1 MLRRPITRAAA
12 PPIVVLLLLV
22 GATSAAA
29 QAPSAPSAEIIGGAA
44 APAGTWDFAA
54 YVVEHDSGG
63 YGTCTGS
70 VISPNVVLT
79 AAHCVLD
86 GKTNTQLDPSAF
98 TITTGSLD
106 MSDGGARQVSA
117 VTSVSVG
124 PGFSLRSL
132 LPDEAVLV
140 LATPTTAPAV
150 SLATSADV
158 ALYTPGAPVVLAGWG
173 LEHVNDKDVPS
184 VLQATNT
191 NLQSDRAC
199 RESAGGAFITYS
211 PGWMLCTAGGGVA
224 CKGDSGGPILE
235 ATTPSPASL
244 ADWRLIGTTSWG
256 DYRCSYLSVAASEL
270 PLNGWIAQQVAVAGG
285 SGSATPA
292 AAVATLPTAL
302 SMEQAIPV
310 VPVPIKLE
318 LHVAGHGNR
327 WFRLRLLANPRTP
340 IDELHVKLQYYTGYG
355 FKAFASLT
363 LVSGKPVV
371 REFSGNLG
379 HYDVRAVSSAGPGY
393 TAGKSGK
400 AIFTLS

>member
-1 MLRRPITRAAA
+1 LITRAAA
-12 PPIVVLLLLV
+12 LPIVVLLLLV

-29 QAPSAPSAEIIGGAA
+29 KAPSAPSAEVIGGTA
-44 APAGTWDFAA
+44 APAGSWDFAA

-70 VISPNVVLT
+70 VIAPNVVLT

-86 GKTNTQLDPSAF
+86 DKTNKVLDPSAF

-106 MSDGGARQVSA
+106 LSDGGARQVSA
-117 VTSVSVG
+117 VTQVAVG
-124 PGFSLRSL
+124 PGFNLQSLR
-132 LPDEAVLV
+132 PDEAILV
-140 LATPTTAPAV
+140 LATPTTAPSI
-150 SLATSADV
+150 SLATPADV
-158 ALYTPGAPVVLAGWG
+158 ALYTPGASVVLAGWG
-173 LEHVNDKDVPS
+173 LEKPKDRNTPS
-184 VLQATNT
+184 ALQTSDT

-199 RESAGGAFITYS
+199 KESAGGAFITFL
-211 PGWMLCTAGGGVA
+211 PGWMLCTAGGGIA

-235 ATTPSPASL
+235 AATPSPASL

-256 DYRCSYLSVAASEL
+256 DDGCSYLSVAASEL
-270 PLNGWIAQQVAVAGG
+270 PLNGWIAQQVAAAAGTAP
-285 SGSATPA
+285 ATPP
-292 AAVATLPTAL
+292 AAVATMPTPL
-302 SMEQAIPV
+302 SMDPAIPAV
-310 VPVPIKLE
+310 RVPIQLQ
-318 LHVAGHGNR
+318 LQVAGHGHR

-355 FKAFASLT
+355 FKSFASLT

-393 TAGKSGK
+393 TAGKSAK
-400 AIFTLS
+400 AIFTLR